1 MRAHRTY
8 GCFSRAASASWIWSL
23 ALVAGCV
30 SAPGGP
36 PSLLATAQLE
46 SAQTSSRPNYITG
59 AELQSVTA
67 VSTLDAVQKLRPEFL
82 RSSARTATPGEPPRP
97 SLYVNWTYYG
107 DVALLSAIP
116 IAEVRNIA
124 FLHPSEAR
132 LRFGAACACA
142 SGVLVVKT
150 ESQRY

>member
-1 MRAHRTY
+1 
-8 GCFSRAASASWIWSL
+8 SWIWSL
-23 ALVAGCV
+23 AFVVGCV
-30 SAPGGP
+30 SAPGRP
-36 PSLLATAQLE
+36 PSLVATAQIE

-82 RSSARTATPGEPPRP
+82 RSSARTVALGEPSRP

-107 DVALLSAIP
+107 DVSLLTAIP
-116 IAEVRNIA
+116 IAEVRDIA
-124 FLHPSEAR
+124 FLHPSEGR

-142 SGVLVVKT
+142 NGVLVVKT
-150 ESQRY
+150 ASQRY